1 MRGFWMVILL
11 LASAV
16 ANGGDVERR
25 LYVALPGIRDY
36 MERGGA
42 GIAVF
47 DIDHEH
53 RFIKRIAV
61 PGHSDQE
68 KPENVK
74 GVCASAKTQR
84 LYFTTLKKLWCIDLK
99 TEQKV
104 WDKSLPGGCDRL
116 ALTPDGKT
124 LYVPSLEGGHWNVV
138 DALSGEITAV
148 IQTNS
153 GAHNTIAGPDG
164 KRVYLA
170 GLKSPLLSIVD
181 TNVNEVTAKCGP
193 FSAAIRPYTI
203 DGAQSHVYV
212 CVNERLGFEI
222 GDLKSGAVLHTIDVP
237 GVEKGKVKRHG
248 CPSHGIGLTP
258 NENEVWLCDAANQS
272 LHVFD
277 NRSLPPKYMSSI
289 KLFDDPGWVTFSLD
303 GKYAYPST
311 LEVIDTATKKIV
323 AELKDEMGRRVQS
336 EKVVEIHMQGGEAV
350 KAGDQFGIGRLSPP

>member
-1 MRGFWMVILL
+1 MRNILIVTLL
-11 LASAV
+11 LAGAFSAF
-16 ANGGDVERR
+16 GGDIERR
-25 LYVALPGIRDY
+25 LYVALPGIRNY

-53 RFIKRIAV
+53 RFIKRILI

-99 TEQKV
+99 TEQKI
-104 WDKSLPGGCDRL
+104 WDKALPGGCDRL

-124 LYVPSLEGGHWNVV
+124 LYVPSLEGAHWNVV
-138 DALSGEITAV
+138 DAMSGEITAV

-153 GAHNTIAGPDG
+153 GAHNTIAGADG

-181 TNVNEVTAKCGP
+181 TTVNEVTAKCGP
-193 FSAAIRPYTI
+193 FSAPVRPFTVN
-203 DGAQSHVYV
+203 GAQTVVYV

-222 GDLKSGAVLHTIDVP
+222 GDLKSGAVRDTIDVP
-237 GVEKGKVKRHG
+237 GVEKGTVKRHG
-248 CPSHGIGLTP
+248 CPCHGIGLTP
-258 NENEVWLCDAANQS
+258 NETELWLCDGANQS
-272 LHVFD
+272 LHIFD
-277 NRSLPPKYMSSI
+277 NRALPPKYVSSI

-303 GKYAYPST
+303 GKFAYPST

-323 AELKDEMGRRVQS
+323 AELKDEQGRRVQS
-336 EKVVEIHMQGGEAV
+336 EKVVEVHVLGGDVV
-350 KAGDQFGIGRLSPP
+350 KTGDQFGIGRAGN